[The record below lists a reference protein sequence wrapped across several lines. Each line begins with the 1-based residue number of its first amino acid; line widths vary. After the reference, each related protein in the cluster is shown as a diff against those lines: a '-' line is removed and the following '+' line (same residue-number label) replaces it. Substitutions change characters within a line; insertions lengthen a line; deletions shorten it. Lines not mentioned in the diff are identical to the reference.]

1 MSELFDSAILEFN
14 LGNFK
19 KAPALFSQ
27 VLEVEPHNVTA
38 LIKKGNILGKYAK
51 YQDAIIH
58 YDTVLGIEP
67 KNSLALVNKG
77 LALHY
82 LGQYNDAI
90 SCYDTILEDKP
101 KSALVLYN
109 KASSMVRNNQVNLG
123 LETLS
128 KAIQIDFSYKYKAR
142 SDADF
147 EEIRKTNEFKK
158 IIL

>member
-19 KAPALFSQ
+19 KALALFGQ
-27 VLEVEPHNVTA
+27 VLQIEPHNVVA

-51 YQDAIIH
+51 YQDAITH
-58 YDTVLGIEP
+58 YDLALGIEP

-82 LGQYNDAI
+82 LEKYHDTI
-90 SCYDTILEDKP
+90 SCYDIILEDKP

-109 KASSMVRNNQVNLG
+109 KASSLIKNDQISQG
-123 LETLS
+123 LEILAQ
-128 KAIQIDFSYKYKAR
+128 AIDVDFSYKYKAK

-147 EEIRKTNEFKK
+147 EGIRKTNEFKR
-158 IIL
+158 IVL

>member
-19 KAPALFSQ
+19 KSLALFGQ
-27 VLEVEPHNVTA
+27 VLETEPHNVTA

-51 YQDAIIH
+51 YQDAITH
-58 YDTVLGIEP
+58 YDLALGIEP

-82 LGQYNDAI
+82 LERYHDAI

-109 KASSMVRNNQVNLG
+109 KASSLVRNNQTSQG
-123 LETLS
+123 L
-128 KAIQIDFSYKYKAR
+128 AILAQAIDIDFSCKYKAR

-147 EEIRKTNEFKK
+147 EGIRKTNEFKK
-158 IIL
+158 LVL